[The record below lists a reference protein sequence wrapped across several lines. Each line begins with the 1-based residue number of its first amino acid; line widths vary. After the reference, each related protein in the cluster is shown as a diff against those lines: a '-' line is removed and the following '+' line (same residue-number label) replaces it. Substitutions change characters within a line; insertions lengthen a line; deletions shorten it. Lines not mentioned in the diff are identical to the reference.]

1 MKIRRKFLP
10 DVAVTPAAF
19 EQPCQPEGPFESKLP
34 TEGCWGSCETVDAA
48 ATAAAVWARWTRQ
61 SWTGSAETSAGA
73 AVVVVA
79 AVLVAG
85 NSYLIGSIADVPE
98 QNLSAAGAP
107 E

>member
-48 ATAAAVWARWTRQ
+48 AT
-61 SWTGSAETSAGA
+61 SAGA